1 MQKSSLPEGIRTLQ
15 KWYAT
20 KTLRFDLP
28 IQRAEGQWNVLQKSL
43 LVHSILADFPIPP
56 LYLIKYK
63 EEDNSVMYQAL
74 DGKQRCTSLFEFI
87 AGHYK
92 LHSSTPEVIIDGK
105 TIELADKEY
114 KDLSDDV
121 KDLILGYRFNIDL
134 LEDVTDEEIEEAF
147 ARLNNSSPLT
157 LIQKSRTEM
166 GSELAQWTREM
177 TCSPFFQNSVPM
189 TLAQARR
196 ESELEI
202 LLQSMLLLDARHHN
216 YEYKGISMREVTKY
230 CREIRG
236 NYPTEKRELIKK
248 IITFLVSA
256 FPEKTKFLKKTNA
269 VMVFVMADVALEKGI
284 TPEEFSKF
292 ILYFS
297 EHIPF
302 EYEENTG
309 AGNIKRSKTE
319 GRLKAI
325 QESMEMYFKLK
336 GKKSVSTKDPAT
348 SAVKEPAPAKPT
360 MGVSKTPK
368 AEKKEP
374 PKATPSSK
382 AQGEKK

>member
-105 TIELADKEY
+105 IIELADKEY

-134 LEDVTDEEIEEAF
+134 LEDVTNEEIEEAF

-216 YEYKGISMREVTKY
+216 YDYKGISMREVTKY

-256 FPEKTKFLKKTNA
+256 FPQQTKFLKKTNA

-284 TPEEFSKF
+284 TPE
-292 ILYFS
+292 
-297 EHIPF
+297 
-302 EYEENTG
+302 
-309 AGNIKRSKTE
+309 
-319 GRLKAI
+319 
-325 QESMEMYFKLK
+325 
-336 GKKSVSTKDPAT
+336 
-348 SAVKEPAPAKPT
+348 
-360 MGVSKTPK
+360 
-368 AEKKEP
+368 
-374 PKATPSSK
+374 
-382 AQGEKK
+382 